1 MGKKDNILVALD
13 IGTTKVCAI
22 AAEVTDKNKLNI
34 TGIGTSPSRGLR
46 KGVIVDIED
55 TVDSIKKAVHEAEK
69 MAGIEIKN
77 VYTGIAGSH
86 ILGFN
91 SKGAAPI
98 KNQEVKVGDIAI
110 ALETARAIAIPP
122 DREILHVIPREFI
135 IDGQDGIKNPLGISG
150 VRLEVLVHI
159 ITGAITSAQNI
170 VKSINKAG
178 LEVMDIV
185 LQPLASSD
193 AVLTQ
198 DEREL
203 GVALI
208 DIGGGTTDLA
218 IFINGAVTH
227 TAVIGIGGNH
237 VTNDIAYG
245 IRTPLAE
252 AERLKINHGCALKS
266 LVAENGAIEVQDV
279 GGRPPRLLTRHELA
293 GIVQPRVEEI
303 FDYAI
308 KEIKKTNYADMLSS
322 GIVLTGG
329 SSIMKGMVEIAEK
342 ITGMPVRQGGPANFG
357 ANIDNINH
365 PMYATGVGILL
376 YAMQQE
382 GTDGQKFRNGRL
394 FENIFSRMKGWF
406 KEFF

>member
-1 MGKKDNILVALD
+1 MGKKDNILAALD

-22 AAEVTDKNKLNI
+22 AAEVTEGNKLNI

-55 TVDSIKKAVHEAEK
+55 TVDSIKKAVREAEK
-69 MAGIEIKN
+69 TAGVEIKN

-98 KNQEVKVGDIAI
+98 KNQEVTMGDIEK

-122 DREILHVIPREFI
+122 DREILHAIPKEFI
-135 IDGQDGIKNPLGISG
+135 IDGQDGIRNPLGISG
-150 VRLEVLVHI
+150 VRIEVLVHI

-170 VKSINKAG
+170 IKSVNKAG

-185 LQPLASSD
+185 LQPLASSE

-198 DEREL
+198 DEKEL

-218 IFINGAVTH
+218 IFINGSVTH

-245 IRTPLAE
+245 VRTPIAE
-252 AERLKINHGCALKS
+252 AERLKVNHGCALRS
-266 LVAENGAIEVQDV
+266 LVMENGAIEVQDV
-279 GGRPPRLLTRHELA
+279 GGRPPRMLSRHELA
-293 GIVQPRVEEI
+293 GIIEPRAEEF

-308 KEIKKTNYADMLSS
+308 KEIRKADYADMLSS

-329 SSIMKGMVEIAEK
+329 SSVMKGMVEIAEK
-342 ITGMPVRQGGPANFG
+342 ITGMPVRRGVPG
-357 ANIDNINH
+357 NIAGNADNINH

-376 YAMQQE
+376 YAIQQE
-382 GTDGQKFRNGRL
+382 GADGRKFRNGHL
-394 FENIFSRMKGWF
+394 FENIAYRMKGWF
-406 KEFF
+406 REFF